1 VSDPI
6 GPFDMLEPEPS
17 RPLVDPNRDREPG
30 AARALARGLARRC
43 PRCGARGLFERRL
56 RIRERCPGCGLHLE
70 REEGGFL
77 GAMTLNYLATTIAWG
92 AFLAVWLAIALPGVA
107 IAPLTIASL
116 AFVAV
121 FPLWFYP
128 ASKTLWAA
136 VDYLVVR
143 TSPDDRARDAAE
155 RRSGNGGP
163 R

>member
-17 RPLVDPNRDREPG
+17 RPLLDRGREPG
-30 AARALARGLARRC
+30 ATRALARGLVRRC
-43 PRCGARGLFERRL
+43 PRCGGRDLFERRL
-56 RIRERCPGCGLHLE
+56 RIRERCPGCGLRLE

-77 GAMTLNYLATTIAWG
+77 GAMTLNYLATTLAWG
-92 AFLAVWLAIALPGVA
+92 GFLAVWLVVALPGVA
-107 IAPLTIASL
+107 IAPLTVASL

-121 FPLWFYP
+121 FPLLFYP
-128 ASKTLWAA
+128 LSKTLWAA

-143 TSPDDRARDAAE
+143 SSPDYRERDAAE